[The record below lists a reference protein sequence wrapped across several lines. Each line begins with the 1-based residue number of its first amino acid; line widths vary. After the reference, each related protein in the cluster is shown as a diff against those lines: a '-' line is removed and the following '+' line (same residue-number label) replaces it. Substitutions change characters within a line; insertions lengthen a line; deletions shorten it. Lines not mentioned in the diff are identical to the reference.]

1 MFFLGSPNTT
11 EEHKLKMKEH
21 VLVKIK
27 LKIVKDMLY
36 FNNAKMH
43 IFHIFEMGMHLIID

>member
-1 MFFLGSPNTT
+1 MFFLGSPNTK
-11 EEHKLKMKEH
+11 EKYKLKMKGH

-27 LKIVKDMLY
+27 LKIVKDVLY
-36 FNNAKMH
+36 FNNDKMH